1 MLSRLLLF
9 LLLCAAALP
18 VFAQAPGTV
27 ERRDIDGDYRRPD
40 LNALLFD
47 PLMLRLTPD
56 QVEAIVQEMR
66 LIARNLPDSSAV
78 NHRLRSRALAVAL
91 HLMPDDRSAIIANG
105 QLARRA
111 RPSPLAVNITVTPE
125 GVAQR
130 LLAAAGSL
138 INAQELSAR
147 QLAMLVLDIALQ
159 LDPRLRRQIFPLTYG
174 TTPDWG
180 GEAPETELVDAPPEF
195 RLLEAEVQLLLPA
208 VDKGQIK
215 IVTVRTSARSTP
227 GQKGLRINLPEAL
240 MQQMQKKE
248 GAATR
253 REVEERM
260 AALRAAL
267 RLRHEVWPAAWTLEI
282 SVSGQDQ
289 APLPQLF
296 AGMALT
302 LDALLSG
309 EALDPECLI
318 ALHSDVKGNTRAVL
332 PLETLLPAA
341 ALQKAGCLLVLPHDV
356 AEELNDW
363 IFLHPDQW
371 TLLFRLTMHCV
382 PALPDA
388 MALIKSKRADRL
400 EQSMA
405 RFGEIAAR
413 LRAAGDPLV
422 ELRRPETTAQLREV
436 TMWHPHHL
444 SAAAL
449 LSVAAGGPATLSAPG
464 SLRYIDRLAQPV
476 LSTNRAQ
483 FPLHVP
489 HRRFVKT
496 EFGRAGEALQA
507 AFKKLDPAV
516 RPYAT
521 EVITLARMLDR
532 TAGTWK
538 AYLKDNGPPDPP
550 EVGAQRGRAASL
562 RQQFETRP

>member
-1 MLSRLLLF
+1 MLFRLLI
-9 LLLCAAALP
+9 LLLCAASLP
-18 VFAQAPGTV
+18 LRAQAPGTV
-27 ERRDIDGDYRRPD
+27 ERRDIDGDYHRPD
-40 LNALLFD
+40 LNAALFD
-47 PLMLRLTPD
+47 PLTLRLAPE

-78 NHRLRSRALAVAL
+78 PHRVRSRALAVAL

-105 QLARRA
+105 QLARGVK
-111 RPSPLAVNITVTPE
+111 PTPLPVNTTVTPE
-125 GVAQR
+125 GVAHR

-138 INAQELSAR
+138 INAHELSAR
-147 QLAMLVLDIALQ
+147 QLALLVLDIALQ
-159 LDPRLRRQIFPLTYG
+159 LDPRLGRQITPLTYG

-180 GEAPETELVDAPPEF
+180 GPAQDTELLDAPPEF

-208 VDKGQIK
+208 LEKGQLK
-215 IVTVRTSARSTP
+215 IVTVRASARSTP
-227 GQKGLRINLPEAL
+227 GQKGLRINLPEGL

-248 GAATR
+248 GQATR

-309 EALDPECLI
+309 EAMDPACLI
-318 ALHSDVKGNTRAVL
+318 ALRADVKGGTQAVL

-356 AEELNDW
+356 AEELEDW

-388 MALIKSKRADRL
+388 MALIKAKRADRL

-405 RFGEIAAR
+405 RFEEIAAR

-422 ELRRPETTAQLREV
+422 ELRRPETIAQLREV

-449 LSVAAGGPATLSAPG
+449 LSVAAGGPSTLSVRG
-464 SLRYIDRLAQPV
+464 SLRYIDRLAQPA

-483 FPLHVP
+483 HPLHVP
-489 HRRFVKT
+489 HKRFVKT
-496 EFGRAGEALQA
+496 GFGLAGDALQA

-532 TAGTWK
+532 AAGSWK

-550 EVGAQRGRAASL
+550 EVGVQRDRAASL
-562 RQQFETRP
+562 RQQFEIRR